1 MTAMSRI
8 LIVDDDPAAILVLY
22 NALEGM
28 GELCAATSGEEALGL
43 LASHPFDLVLLDV
56 MMPGLDGFVTCRA
69 IRHDHPD
76 LPVLFVT
83 AANDIGNEIRGLGV
97 GGNDFITKPLNP
109 PVVRTRVGNHLKL
122 KAQND
127 RLRCLSSRDPLTG
140 LANRRALDER
150 LSLEWRL
157 AVRQR
162 QPLAL
167 LLVAIDHF
175 QAYTDH
181 YGHLQGDDCLQR
193 VAQALATTASPATPA
208 TPAGTLVARYD
219 GEEFAVLLPDSPEEA
234 AVALADRLDDAV
246 RTLAIPHAWSETAA
260 QVTVSIGVAS
270 ILPSFPPPA
279 AGPMTMAA
287 AATPG
292 ESGLQLA
299 RELFDRAGRALSAAK
314 RAGGQRVATDLG
326 L

>member
-175 QAYTDH
+175 QAYTDTMDISRATTVCNGWPRPWPPPLH
-181 YGHLQGDDCLQR
+181 RPLLPLR
-193 VAQALATTASPATPA
+193 QALWSPATM
-208 TPAGTLVARYD
+208 GRNLRYSC
-219 GEEFAVLLPDSPEEA
+219 PT
-234 AVALADRLDDAV
+234 V
-246 RTLAIPHAWSETAA
+246 RRRPPSRWP
-260 QVTVSIGVAS
+260 IGLTTRCA
-270 ILPSFPPPA
+270 PWPFPMP
-279 AGPMTMAA
+279 GP
-287 AATPG
+287 
-292 ESGLQLA
+292 
-299 RELFDRAGRALSAAK
+299 K
-314 RAGGQRVATDLG
+314 RRRR
-326 L
+326 